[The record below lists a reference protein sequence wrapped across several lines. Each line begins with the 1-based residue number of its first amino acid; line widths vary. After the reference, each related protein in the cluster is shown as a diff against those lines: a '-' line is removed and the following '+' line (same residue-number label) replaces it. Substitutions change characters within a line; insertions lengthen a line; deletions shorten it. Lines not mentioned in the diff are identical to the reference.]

1 MIELSGSAD
10 QKIAVVA
17 GFDRL
22 DIVTNDTIV
31 LDGSLLGQD
40 LLDGEY
46 LEVSCL
52 RSRWYFVPRISHLLP
67 LWHI

>member
-22 DIVTNDTIV
+22 DIVTNDTVV

-52 RSRWYFVPRISHLLP
+52 RSRRYFVPRISHLLP